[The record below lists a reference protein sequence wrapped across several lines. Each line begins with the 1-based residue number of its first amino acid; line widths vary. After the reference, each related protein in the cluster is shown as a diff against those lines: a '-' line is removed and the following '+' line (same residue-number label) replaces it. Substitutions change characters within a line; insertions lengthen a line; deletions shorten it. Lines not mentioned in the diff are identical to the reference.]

1 MNRILKFFVLIVIG
15 SFVFLISSCSSMT
28 RPYIDFEGTGFSVQ
42 FGGLNKRLDPVRHVQ
57 GGASMILA
65 YDPQSRS
72 ITGHVENMTNQTLK
86 RVRVKVRLSNGVKL
100 GPTRAIDLSPEE
112 TRKIEFIKI
121 DGDFIGWTAH
131 VEVGGSED

>member
-1 MNRILKFFVLIVIG
+1 MP
-15 SFVFLISSCSSMT
+15 
-28 RPYIDFEGTGFSVQ
+28 RPYIDFEGIGFSGQ
-42 FGGLNKRLDPVRHVQ
+42 FGLNKRSDPVRHVQ
-57 GGASMILA
+57 GGARVILT

-72 ITGHVENMTNQTLK
+72 IKGHVENTTTQTLK

-100 GPTRAIDLSPEE
+100 STTRAIDLAPEE

-121 DGDFIGWTAH
+121 EGDFTGWTAH